1 MTEIE
6 ILNNSQ
12 LGFIQNAIYTVAVV
26 FMTFISFRLARI
38 VNEKNGNIIAKSLVT
53 LYGIM
58 MTFFSLQVGAYFS
71 YYQKALS
78 YNLSELKTTGVKLS
92 AGSEDTISRYAI
104 NLKDGFPKLTPE
116 LPTIIVCTVVFLIV
130 IGTTWIKTTSN
141 KS

>member
-38 VNEKNGNIIAKSLVT
+38 INEKNGNIIAKSLVT

-58 MTFFSLQVGAYFS
+58 MTFFSLQVGAYLS

-78 YNLSELKTTGVKLS
+78 YNLSELKATGVKLS
-92 AGSEDTISRYAI
+92 AGS
-104 NLKDGFPKLTPE
+104 DGFPKLTPE